1 MWSMLIRNFTQQKQL
16 CQTKIK
22 LNQQSGINPKL
33 STFDAKFQSTRF
45 NKIFHKDQFSF
56 KKVVKEKALQY
67 TLRSFHFVFVC
78 IKMRERV
85 NICLSGV
92 DNFAVI
98 KSKCILNVEYET
110 PMQLKLCVLELIKCS
125 AWNLLRSYLTFIENS
140 IFWVCFIKKRK
151 SCLLC
156 RYVSEIHFVLVFLQ
170 SFKVPGVMLVK
181 ILVKF
186 HFLRCSLSFNNLGS
200 RFVQNI

>member
-1 MWSMLIRNFTQQKQL
+1 MLQMYVPFYWHDWS
-16 CQTKIK
+16 TKYLSWYLQGSK
-22 LNQQSGINPKL
+22 LLYSKTLNS
-33 STFDAKFQSTRF
+33 QSTLL
-45 NKIFHKDQFSF
+45 NHSISF
-56 KKVVKEKALQY
+56 LFASRWE
-67 TLRSFHFVFVC
+67 
-78 IKMRERV
+78 REW
-85 NICLSGV
+85 ICLSGV

-156 RYVSEIHFVLVFLQ
+156 RYVSEIHLVLVFL
-170 SFKVPGVMLVK
+170 
-181 ILVKF
+181 
-186 HFLRCSLSFNNLGS
+186 
-200 RFVQNI
+200 